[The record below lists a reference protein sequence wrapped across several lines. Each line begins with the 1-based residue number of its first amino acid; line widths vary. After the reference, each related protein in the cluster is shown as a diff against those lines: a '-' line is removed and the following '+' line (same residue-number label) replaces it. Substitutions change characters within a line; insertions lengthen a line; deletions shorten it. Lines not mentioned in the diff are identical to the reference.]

1 MKLQRVIGTT
11 SQILNVFVQDA
22 TVSTGAG
29 LANITNPNY
38 SWFHNNQAAVST
50 GVAST
55 AGAMGIFS
63 TSAWV
68 QVSSSNALGWYQ
80 FGAPDGLWSTGDA
93 VALHIYGAA
102 SMAPLPIEVELT
114 RTNDQQF
121 ASSTVF
127 LAYTSSSP
135 ATISGTSNVNVIQIQ
150 GSNAVTSSAGVLNVS
165 TQTIDKTG
173 YSIVG
178 TTFANIVQIYSQAA
192 VTSASGILNV
202 STQTIDKTGYTL
214 AGTTNVNVIQIQG
227 ANAVTS
233 GAGILNVSTQTIDK
247 TGYSL
252 GGTTMANIVQI
263 YSQPAVTSA
272 SGILTVSTQTLSA
285 GADNTGIANA
295 SSAAVAASS
304 ALYGTLA
311 ESYRG
316 NGSTGTIA
324 QLMYEMVAHMGEAA
338 IVVTTKT
345 INTIGHTS
353 AAMTFQLNSSTAPTS
368 VTRIT

>member
-29 LANITNPNY
+29 LANIIGSSVSY

-50 GVAST
+50 GTAST
-55 AGAMGIFS
+55 AGAMGTYS

-80 FGAPDGLWSTGDA
+80 FGAPDGLWATGDA
-93 VALHIYGAA
+93 VGIHFYGAP
-102 SMAPLPIEVELT
+102 SMAPLPVEVELT

-121 ASSTVF
+121 TSSTVF
-127 LAYTSSSP
+127 SSTNIVQSV
-135 ATISGTSNVNVIQIQ
+135 T
-150 GSNAVTSSAGVLNVS
+150 NAVS
-165 TQTIDKTG
+165 TQTL
-173 YSIVG
+173 VG
-178 TTFANIVQIYSQAA
+178 TTFANVVQLYSQAA
-192 VTSASGILNV
+192 VTSAS
-202 STQTIDKTGYTL
+202 
-214 AGTTNVNVIQIQG
+214 
-227 ANAVTS
+227 
-233 GAGILNVSTQTIDK
+233 GILNVSTQTIDK

-263 YSQPAVTSA
+263 YSQPVVTSA
-272 SGILTVSTQTLSA
+272 SGVLTVSTQALAA

-295 SSAAVAASS
+295 SSAAVAAST

-316 NGSTGTIA
+316 NGSTGTFA

-345 INTIGHTS
+345 IDKINHATP
-353 AAMTFQLNSSTAPTS
+353 AMTFQLDSSTAPTS